1 MSKNWVLSWNS
12 IWSKS
17 SYKKGHF
24 TNSFGKGAKCCIFCV
39 KRAFAHFGPDLQHRP
54 SDNPSKENAPRFHHC
69 KISIA
74 KLGNFFF
81 PFITIIGVKEFKSVY
96 MSLFGILRNAHW
108 ATSLLVTWVPNHIYI
123 YIYIYIFL
131 LSSLSKNDLI
141 RWLLHHVRHARLLSL
156 KNILVYFMCSV
167 PFFRGQ
173 NEQMLF
179 LCKKSSIFPHFPN

>member
-39 KRAFAHFGPDLQHRP
+39 KRAFAHFGLDLQHRP

-81 PFITIIGVKEFKSVY
+81 PFIPIIGVKEFKSVY

-108 ATSLLVTWVPNHIYI
+108 ATSLLVTSVPT
-123 YIYIYIFL
+123 IYIYIFL
-131 LSSLSKNDLI
+131 LSSLSKNDVI
-141 RWLLHHVRHARLLSL
+141 RWLLHHVRPACLLSL
-156 KNILVYFMCSV
+156 KNILFYFMFSI

-173 NEQMLF
+173 NGQMPF
-179 LCKKSSIFPHFPN
+179 SCKKSCILPPFPN